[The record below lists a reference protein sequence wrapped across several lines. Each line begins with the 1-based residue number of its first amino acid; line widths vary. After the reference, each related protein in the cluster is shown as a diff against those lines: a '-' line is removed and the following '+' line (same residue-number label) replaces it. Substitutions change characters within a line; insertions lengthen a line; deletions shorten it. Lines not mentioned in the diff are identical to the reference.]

1 MKRLLATTAVGL
13 FLAAG
18 PALADHD
25 VWTILQDFDIT
36 SGVPGD
42 QNVINE
48 LTGLDVGVTQSGSNL
63 ANSADLVDPGA
74 ETGTTGDS
82 YMVDQIF
89 DEDQSVA
96 NTVTAAGHVTADQS
110 GVGIVNLAQITD
122 AHGGT
127 TDGDTYDIE
136 QLASSDPGAEAG
148 SQTVTNT
155 VGGGATGIGGSNQSG
170 TVQVNAL
177 TITDSAGG
185 TSTAGVYTVN
195 QQVATVD
202 DFDQFVN
209 NNATAGTVDGL
220 VQTGTTKANLL
231 TLGLTGQSGGATAT
245 VTQNTSEGFDQSV
258 RNVATATGSA
268 IDVTQSGSNAANV
281 ITATTQ

>member
-1 MKRLLATTAVGL
+1 MKTLLATTAVGL

-18 PALADHD
+18 PALAGHD
-25 VWTILQDFDIT
+25 SWTILQDFDIT

-63 ANSADLVDPGA
+63 ANSVDLVDPGA
-74 ETGTTGDS
+74 ESGTTGDS
-82 YMVDQIF
+82 YVVDQIF
-89 DEDQSVA
+89 DEDQSVT
-96 NTVTAAGHVTADQS
+96 NTVTAGGHVTADQS

-122 AHGGT
+122 ANGGT
-127 TDGDTYDIE
+127 TDGDTYDID
-136 QLASSDPGAEAG
+136 QLASSDLGAEAG

-177 TITDSAGG
+177 TITDSVGG
-185 TSTAGVYTVN
+185 TSTGGVYTVN
-195 QQVATVD
+195 QQVAAVN

-220 VQTGTTKANLL
+220 AQNGTTKANLL
-231 TLGLTGQSGGATAT
+231 TLGLTGQNGGVVGTITQDTA
-245 VTQNTSEGFDQSV
+245 EAFDQSV

-268 IDVTQSGSNAANV
+268 VNVTQSGSNAANV
-281 ITATTQ
+281 ITVATQ